1 MKAQVVGLMFAMV
14 FGGTVFAK
22 APRTE
27 SVKVQIHQETK
38 LVRSKLSIKFVE
50 LVEDSRCPTGV
61 QCIWAGNGKI
71 KVGIK
76 RGSGAAKIFEMDT
89 NGPNNSVLYAGYK
102 ITLKSLTPHPA
113 ENIRINRNGY
123 VAAFTVEK

>member
-1 MKAQVVGLMFAMV
+1 MLAIL

-27 SVKVQIHQETK
+27 SVKVQIHKETK

-50 LVEDSRCPTGV
+50 LVDDSRCPTGV

-71 KVGIK
+71 KVSIK
-76 RGSGAAKIFEMDT
+76 RTSGAAKIFEMDT

-102 ITLKSLTPHPA
+102 ITLTGLTPHPA

-123 VAAFTVEK
+123 VAAFTVQK

>member
-1 MKAQVVGLMFAMV
+1 MLAIL

-27 SVKVQIHQETK
+27 SVKVQIHKETK

-50 LVEDSRCPTGV
+50 LVDDSRCPTGV

-71 KVGIK
+71 RVSIK
-76 RGSGAAKIFEMDT
+76 RASGAAKIFEMDT

-102 ITLKSLTPHPA
+102 ITLTGLTPHPA

-123 VAAFTVEK
+123 VAAFTVQK